1 MWTFMPRRV
10 CLSLSSSTV
19 GLCYGVLAFLL
30 VNTICIGFFPRS
42 FSQLSVTR
50 RAIIAEIVA
59 FLVFIM
65 YAELMNYV
73 DPFLNSYAW
82 YTHYVGPYFTIPL
95 LTVANA
101 VVLFI
106 CHVVIR

>member
-1 MWTFMPRRV
+1 
-10 CLSLSSSTV
+10 
-19 GLCYGVLAFLL
+19 
-30 VNTICIGFFPRS
+30 
-42 FSQLSVTR
+42 
-50 RAIIAEIVA
+50 
-59 FLVFIM
+59 M

-73 DPFLNSYAW
+73 DPFLNLYAW